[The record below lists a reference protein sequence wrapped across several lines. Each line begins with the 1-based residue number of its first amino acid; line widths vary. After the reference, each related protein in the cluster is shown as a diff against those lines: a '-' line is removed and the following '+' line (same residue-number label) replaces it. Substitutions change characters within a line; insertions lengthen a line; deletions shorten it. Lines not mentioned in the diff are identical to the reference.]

1 MLQGQ
6 QDLARVE
13 DAVLGLQLSHV
24 MPVAL
29 TSKD

>member
-1 MLQGQ
+1 MLEGQ

-13 DAVLGLQLSHV
+13 DKVLGIQLSHV

-29 TSKD
+29 TFED